1 MGKSCMLW
9 LHVIITQIGR
19 KCYNRSLIKMYARIT
34 VFCVSVMQYP
44 KRMCCIRPYQYIV
57 SIHSLESIHTL
68 EFIHIYDGI
77 NTYLRINTYLGI
89 NTYIGINTYLR
100 TVDSKVITAVW
111 PYHAS
116 LRIVT
121 KMVPRT
127 AEMFITC
134 RTRLTWIWRNMLLK
148 KTGL

>member
-1 MGKSCMLW
+1 MTVV
-9 LHVIITQIGR
+9 LHNYPTLYEPSFTYVTTVDVKIYTYVQLQHFNSYSRLLSHACYDLLLHKIGR
-19 KCYNRSLIKMYARIT
+19 KCNNRSLIKMYARIT

-68 EFIHIYDGI
+68 ESIHIYDGI

-100 TVDSKVITAVW
+100 TVDSKVIPAV
-111 PYHAS
+111 
-116 LRIVT
+116 
-121 KMVPRT
+121 
-127 AEMFITC
+127 
-134 RTRLTWIWRNMLLK
+134 
-148 KTGL
+148 